1 MDEDSVSANIMAK
14 FIIFSC
20 NFPLIFLL
28 SSFYF
33 LTLQPISSSSLKSL
47 NNNPN
52 FDSEIALF
60 GDAEPVDAGS
70 YVNITRPSV
79 SSSGLLLRQ
88 KPFKFLDANLS
99 SPTSFSTEF
108 TFSMTP
114 GSGDG
119 LLLVL
124 APKDF
129 GSTFSGKGPFGLNGE
144 NRFLGIEFDTEMNGN
159 VNDLNA
165 NHIGVDVGSFVSL
178 TVGNVSSLNLE
189 LNSGEKLKSW
199 IDYVASSKRLEIRL
213 SKLGEPRPYN
223 PITAY
228 GIDLLGMWKN
238 EDVYVG
244 ISSSNSNGNSSQ
256 ISSVYSWSFRLR
268 NIPNSMHSLPVNP
281 RGYLDEHGE
290 HLSVHKRRVCP
301 LTVLA
306 GMIFVTGCGALV
318 AFMVLFLWAI
328 IISRHTVFP
337 AEFPVKPVDFR
348 YEKINVVVEKDAD
361 SVKM

>member
-1 MDEDSVSANIMAK
+1 MAK

-129 GSTFSGKGPFGLNGE
+129 GSTFSG
-144 NRFLGIEFDTEMNGN
+144 
-159 VNDLNA
+159 
-165 NHIGVDVGSFVSL
+165 VDVGSFVSL

-268 NIPNSMHSLPVNP
+268 NNPNSMHSLPVNP